1 MEKSKAPIRSPRFPG
16 SGVYSQAGDRPTD
29 HRKGTPASLSKGQT
43 CPRAQDLYHYECLSS
58 RRWGH
63 LAGSEPVL
71 VAAGALVVVVSA
83 QLEG

>member
-58 RRWGH
+58 RGWGGMV
-63 LAGSEPVL
+63 GSEPVL
-71 VAAGALVVVVSA
+71 VFGSEVVVVVSA
-83 QLEG
+83 SFEC